1 MSNIF
6 KNSIAQSNVNFPI
19 ETVIEPMAGENY
31 SRAVIF
37 MNLAQAETYLP
48 GVNSPAAGELIEL
61 TSDNYGSLTGGL
73 LKTWLVPFFT
83 KARTASIG
91 IAIYDEDQTIPPE
104 EEGGEPTV
112 IPATAPIATVYETK
126 KMYGYFKF
134 GIEEQGK
141 YDGLQVT
148 LSNLCA
154 ADPLYSALWIGT
166 NDSATLT
173 NSSTLMSAL
182 VAANSK
188 ARVIYNPNAD
198 VNGALAQLGITL
210 SAANA
215 TGTPVGNSVDMVA
228 FNTIGASGSVDADG
242 NYQNLTP
249 TEKAALDEQR
259 IGYQT
264 TVGDGTANVVTEG
277 SLYLNGD
284 SVGANWVKHYV
295 EYMAKIK
302 TANFITR
309 MNSFRNNQTYQ
320 AILLILQTIVEG
332 FTTMGRLADFQIT
345 APTFNA
351 LPKTGDTITV
361 NNAWRAS
368 YVDNVRKVDVYGT
381 LYITQPSK

>member
-48 GVNSPAAGELIEL
+48 GVNSPSAGDLYEL
-61 TSDNYGSLTGGL
+61 TSDNYGSLTGDL

-83 KARTASIG
+83 KAGTASIG
-91 IAIYDEDQTIPPE
+91 IAIYDEEQVIPPE
-104 EEGGEPTV
+104 EEGGEPTIV
-112 IPATAPIATVYETK
+112 PATAPIATVYEK
-126 KMYGYFKF
+126 VKMYGYFKF
-134 GIEEQGK
+134 GIEEAGK
-141 YDGLQVT
+141 YESLQVS

-154 ADPLYSALWIGT
+154 ADPLYSALWVGT

-173 NSSTLMSAL
+173 HSSTLMSAL

-188 ARVIYNPNAD
+188 ARVIYNPNGAI
-198 VNGALAQLGITL
+198 NGALAQLGVSL

-228 FNTIGASGSVDADG
+228 FNTIGASGNVDEDG

-249 TEKAALDEQR
+249 TEKAALDDQK

-284 SVGANWVKHYV
+284 SVGANWVKHYI
-295 EYMAKIK
+295 EYVAKVR

-309 MNSFRNNQTYQ
+309 MNVFRNNQTYQ
-320 AILLILQTIVEG
+320 GILLLLQDIVDA
-332 FTTMGRLADFQIT
+332 FVTMGRLADFQLT
-345 APTFNA
+345 APSFSE
-351 LPKTGDTITV
+351 LPKTGDTIIV
-361 NNAWRAS
+361 NNAWKAT
-368 YVDNVRKVDVYGT
+368 YVDNVRSVDVYGT
-381 LYITQPSK
+381 LYITQPSR